1 MRDGCRSQRRLP
13 LRTVTNGPCL
23 CPEMRNEH
31 TSGTAARRRRP
42 QQPKSNA
49 AESACT
55 SGGARAGVGTGISE
69 GSPRC
74 RRIFWMAGVW
84 SIKAIRRRRPSQ
96 RGQARHAAA
105 ANVAVSANPERRGGG
120 RLSDVPDGRRRGHV
134 RRKTR
139 SSRTVRIEGG
149 PMGLF
154 GVTWPHRRLLP
165 RWQRKP
171 ASASVN
177 DADQVLV
184 SRPSITYLRR
194 ATTCSGS
201 RATARAAASTSFR
214 A

>member
-69 GSPRC
+69 GSPRW

-96 RGQARHAAA
+96 RGQARTSKPKVRRIRSAQSRPRSHRPSASGVCAPTPACAYADRGGGHHAAA
-105 ANVAVSANPERRGGG
+105 GDSRISVN
-120 RLSDVPDGRRRGHV
+120 
-134 RRKTR
+134 TR
-139 SSRTVRIEGG
+139 SIAESGAKA
-149 PMGLF
+149 
-154 GVTWPHRRLLP
+154 RRLTFVP
-165 RWQRKP
+165 RTQRVAP
-171 ASASVN
+171 I
-177 DADQVLV
+177 DQEERQQ
-184 SRPSITYLRR
+184 SY
-194 ATTCSGS
+194 
-201 RATARAAASTSFR
+201 
-214 A
+214 